1 MIIQACL
8 VTLVALLAYSSNKFL
23 GDSMLNRPLVTA
35 TLTGLAL
42 GDLQAGLMMA
52 GTLELTWM
60 GIMYLGLSMPS
71 DVAAGAI
78 IGTAYSILSGAD
90 VSVALTISI
99 PSGMLC
105 AYVAT
110 TVEVAISF
118 WMPKVD
124 AYAEKGDLKGINRIH
139 IGAGIIK
146 AVMTSSIIFLAI
158 AFGVDI
164 IANVVNVIPKYILSG
179 LNVVAGVL
187 PALGFAMLLNIMWDK
202 RFLPFYFIGFVLV
215 VYFKADIMSLT
226 VLAIAISAFRFL
238 NTESER
244 TL

>member
-1 MIIQACL
+1 MIVQACL

-23 GDSMLNRPLVTA
+23 GDSMVNRPLVTA
-35 TLTGLAL
+35 TLTGLVL
-42 GDLQAGLMMA
+42 GDIQAGLIMA

-110 TVEVAISF
+110 AVEVGISF
-118 WMPKVD
+118 FMPKVD
-124 AYAEKGDLKGINRIH
+124 KYAAEGNISGINRIH

-146 AVMTSSIIFLAI
+146 ALLTSAIIFLAV
-158 AFGVDI
+158 AFGVDMI
-164 IANVVNVIPKYILSG
+164 ESVVNMIPKYILNG
-179 LNVVAGVL
+179 LNVVAGLL

-202 RFLPFYFIGFVLV
+202 KFLAFYFIGFVLV

-226 VLAIAISAFRFL
+226 VLAVAIAVYRFL
-238 NTESER
+238 NTAESEN
-244 TL
+244 

>member
-23 GDSMLNRPLVTA
+23 GDSMVNRPLVTA
-35 TLTGLAL
+35 TLTGLVL
-42 GDLQAGLMMA
+42 GDLQAGLIMA

-90 VSVALTISI
+90 ASVALTISI

-110 TVEVAISF
+110 AVEVAISF
-118 WMPKVD
+118 FMPKVD
-124 AYAEKGDLKGINRIH
+124 RYAAEGNLAGINRIH
-139 IGAGIIK
+139 IWAGIVK
-146 AVMTSSIIFLAI
+146 ALLTSAIIFFAV
-158 AFGVDI
+158 AFGVELI
-164 IANVVNVIPKYILSG
+164 EGFVNSIPKQILNG
-179 LNVVAGVL
+179 LNVAAGLL
-187 PALGFAMLLNIMWDK
+187 PALGFAMLLNIMWEK

-226 VLAIAISAFRFL
+226 VLAVSIAVYRFL
-238 NTESER
+238 NTSEKEG
-244 TL
+244 